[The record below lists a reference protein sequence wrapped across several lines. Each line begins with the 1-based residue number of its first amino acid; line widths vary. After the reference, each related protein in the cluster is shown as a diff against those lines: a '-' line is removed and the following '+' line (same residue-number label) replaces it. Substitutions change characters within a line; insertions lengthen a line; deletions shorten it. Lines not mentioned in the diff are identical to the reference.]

1 MSAHICMYCVLWDKM
16 LKQQQQ
22 QKQKQQQQRKQKQKQ
37 QQQQSN
43 NNINNRNSSNINVN
57 LPVSF
62 ESVDRLLPFLLPSIE
77 VPVEGADKLHPS
89 LLNIMLNMVIVVF
102 RSHHIQDSLLPQ
114 QQQ

>member
-1 MSAHICMYCVLWDKM
+1 MYCVLWDKM

-22 QKQKQQQQRKQKQKQ
+22 
-37 QQQQSN
+37 SN
-43 NNINNRNSSNINVN
+43 NNNNRNKSNSSSNINVH

-62 ESVDRLLPFLLPSIE
+62 ESVNRLLPFLLPSIE